1 MINIVLIGAT
11 GYVGSAILNELI
23 HRQYNITAIARNTT
37 SVSNSTLVKK
47 VALDITDKAKL
58 IDALK
63 GADIVISAF
72 NAGWTNPNLYND
84 FTTGANA
91 IHEAVREARVSRLIV
106 IGGAGT
112 LYIKP
117 GLQLV
122 DTPDFPDFIKPGATA
137 VRDYFENTLS
147 QEQAFRWTYF
157 SPAIEMNPQT
167 PGKRTGHYRIGNNT
181 PVYDSECRSRISV
194 EDVAVAIVDEVD
206 NNQFKNRQFTIG
218 Y

>member
-1 MINIVLIGAT
+1 MKNIVLIGAT

-23 HRQYNITAIARNTT
+23 QRRNEVTVIARNTST
-37 SVSNSTLVKK
+37 ISNNSLIKK
-47 VALDITDKAKL
+47 VNLDITNQAEL
-58 IDALK
+58 VTVLN

-84 FTTGANA
+84 FTNGVQTIHNA
-91 IHEAVREARVSRLIV
+91 VKEAKVKRLIV

-122 DTPDFPDFIKPGATA
+122 DSPDFPEFIKPGATA
-137 VRDYFENTLS
+137 VRDYFENTLRIEES
-147 QEQAFRWTYF
+147 FAWTYF
-157 SPAIEMNPQT
+157 SPAMEMNPQN
-167 PGKRTGHYRIGNNT
+167 PGKRTGHFRLGTNA
-181 PVYDSECRSRISV
+181 PVYDSECRSRVSV
-194 EDVAVAIVDEVD
+194 EDVAVAIVDEVE
-206 NNQFKNRQFTIG
+206 NEQFINKQFTIG

>member
-1 MINIVLIGAT
+1 MKNIVLIGAT

-23 HRQYNITAIARNTT
+23 QRQYNVTAIARNTT
-37 SVSNSTLVKK
+37 SVSNSSLVKK

-58 IDALK
+58 VDALK

-91 IHEAVREARVSRLIV
+91 IHEAVKEAGVSRLIV

-137 VRDYFENTLS
+137 VRDYFENILAKES
-147 QEQAFRWTYF
+147 AFKWTYF
-157 SPAIEMNPQT
+157 SPAMEMNPNN
-167 PGKRTGHYRIGNNT
+167 PGKRTGHYRIGTNT
-181 PVYDSECRSRISV
+181 PVFDSESRSRVSV
-194 EDVAVAIVDEVD
+194 EDVAVAITDEIE
-206 NNQFKNRQFTIG
+206 NEQFLNKQFTIG